1 MRRSIHRVAIR
12 HIRRHSHTP
21 TQSASR
27 TGPHLLRGTALQLGT
42 HLVRL
47 VVLVEGER
55 LAAHLRGAAD
65 LFRLDIV
72 VLDLVDHAGEHFFGG
87 EVIKLTQSNMD
98 AFRVLIV
105 DIGVLVGPIYSLGL
119 SIEDDLF

>member
-1 MRRSIHRVAIR
+1 MRRSIHRVTIR

-27 TGPHLLRGTALQLGT
+27 TSPHLLRGTALQLRT

-72 VLDLVDHAGEHFFGG
+72 VLDLVDHAGEHFFSG

-105 DIGVLVGPIYSLGL
+105 DIGVLVSLIYSLGL